1 MSALSADAV
10 HVLTPPR
17 RAVQTPAR
25 TDIWPP
31 ADRYGLARLEL
42 SSVRPPSD
50 ADMVGRLSDH
60 LMGIADA
67 TWALQRS
74 KVSAPMAERELAHA
88 AARTLRLLGAELGGE
103 LEASLSQR
111 ADATETGD
119 WDRNARL
126 TAACDDHRLVAL
138 YGPLHTWSAKGSGFG
153 FSAAVGVRDDEA
165 DSFIRGV
172 ENEIFAAVDAVGRD
186 CGGKPFHLTHV
197 PAYVVTDLIGCGGEA
212 NTFPK
217 HFAYFMPEDGRVPD
231 RDKTMTV
238 LFRNVYVQQFHHVS
252 APVTAAVTD
261 GWVDGDPVRVE
272 RALLTWLR
280 GHDISHFLSE
290 GGPVPDHLLG
300 WPGFVRGTLQET
312 FADVIGFLL
321 SSTPRA
327 LAAAG
332 LERRDIG
339 GVFVAEMLRYF
350 RRGWEWFPDS
360 CAAQVELA
368 YLVGEGFLEVDL
380 QAGSAPRL
388 RWDAASLYDG
398 MLALGRELVRALL
411 RGDEEAKAR
420 LRAHCFEPRAE
431 WLQRFESDLLDVTS
445 HVPDGLYYT
454 FLP

>member
-1 MSALSADAV
+1 MNALRADVV
-10 HVLTPPR
+10 HALTPPR

-31 ADRYGLARLEL
+31 VDRYGLARLEL
-42 SSVRPPSD
+42 SSVRPSSD
-50 ADMVGRLSDH
+50 ADMVGRLVDQ

-67 TWALQRS
+67 TWALQRA
-74 KVSAPMAERELAHA
+74 KVSTPVADLELAGT

-103 LEASLSQR
+103 LETSLCQR

-172 ENEIFAAVDAVGRD
+172 EGEIFAAVDGVGRA

-217 HFAYFMPEDGRVPD
+217 HFAYFMPEDGRVPE
-231 RDKTMTV
+231 RDETMTV
-238 LFRNVYVQQFHHVS
+238 LFRNVYVQQFHQVS
-252 APVTAAVTD
+252 APVMAAVVTD
-261 GWVDGDPVRVE
+261 WAGGDPARVE

-290 GGPVPDHLLG
+290 SGPVPDHLLG

-321 SSTPRA
+321 ASTAPVLARA
-327 LAAAG
+327 D
-332 LERRDIG
+332 LERHDIG
-339 GVFVAEMLRYF
+339 EVFVAEMLRYF

-368 YLVGEGFLEVDL
+368 YLVGEGFFEVDL
-380 QAGSAPRL
+380 STDGAPRL
-388 RWDAASLYDG
+388 RWDAASLHDG

-420 LRAHCFEPRAE
+420 LRAHCFEPRAD
-431 WLQRFESDLLDVTS
+431 WLPRFESDLLDATS